1 MGSIG
6 ASELVIL
13 LVMLVPVGVTVF
25 AIVDGAGRPEYA
37 WQQAGQSKAVWV
49 ALEAVGI
56 FICFLGV
63 IMSII
68 YFATIRPKLVLAQ
81 GA

>member
-6 ASELVIL
+6 PSELVIL

-25 AIVDGAGRPEYA
+25 AIIDGVGQPEWA
-37 WQQAGQSKAVWV
+37 WQQTGQSKALWI
-49 ALEAVGI
+49 ALQAAGI
-56 FICFLGV
+56 FVFPLDV

-68 YFATIRPKLVLAQ
+68 YFATVRPKLVLAQ
-81 GA
+81 QG